1 MAGPGLSASERRNP
15 LKETPITAERPQ
27 VEAAAWPHESANAP
41 PPSIIVIVGAG
52 QAGGWAAQTLRSE
65 GFAGRVV
72 LIGDEAH
79 PPHERPPLSKAVL
92 SGAAAP
98 ETTRLMKP
106 EAFDALAVQ
115 WRPGVQVHRIDR
127 AAKQVLLSDGTAQ
140 PYDKLILCTGG
151 RARRLAVPGADQVPL
166 HTLRTI
172 EDAQALAPALRPG
185 RSVVVVGGGWIGLE
199 VAATARQQGA
209 DVVVVET
216 QSRLCERTVPAE
228 VSAYLLAL
236 HRAQGVRVLLGAGVR
251 GFARAADS
259 RSEVLL
265 ADGSA
270 LVCDTI
276 VLGVGLVP
284 NDELAREAG
293 LACEGGVLV
302 DAQCRTSDPHIL
314 AAGDVAVAPNPWAG
328 RSLRL
333 ESWQNAQ
340 EQGMAAARSAL
351 GLAVDY
357 QPLPWFWSDQYG
369 MNLQIY
375 GMPTPAHRVVQ
386 RGDPASGSF
395 VLFYLA
401 GDVVQAAVGANAAR
415 DLRFA
420 RRLIEQRKP
429 VDAERLADLGTQMA
443 KL

>member
-1 MAGPGLSASERRNP
+1 M
-15 LKETPITAERPQ
+15 TAERPE
-27 VEAAAWPHESANAP
+27 VEAAALPHEGANAH
-41 PPSIIVIVGAG
+41 SAHTIVIVGAG
-52 QAGGWAAQTLRSE
+52 QAGGWAAQALRSE

-98 ETTRLMKP
+98 ESTRLMKP

-216 QSRLCERTVPAE
+216 QSRLCERSVPAE

-251 GFARAADS
+251 GFARAADGADGADGADI

-270 LVCDTI
+270 LACDTI

-302 DAQCRTSDPHIL
+302 DAQCRTSDPYIL

-333 ESWQNAQ
+333 ESWHNAQ

-351 GLAVDY
+351 GQAVDY

-429 VDAERLADLGTQMA
+429 VDAERLADLNTPMA